1 VRSLSKLSVPLIV
14 GGATVVALDVARRL
28 FRSARLFLPTR
39 DPVKSWN
46 PADYGI
52 APEYAEELWIETSDG
67 EKLHAWY
74 LRAKNPIA
82 SALYCHGNT
91 GNLTNVAHLMPH
103 MLESGFNVLLWDYRG
118 YGKSSGRASIRG
130 VVTDTIAAARLHDQ
144 IRPQNLP
151 SLLFGFSL
159 GGAIAAQVVT
169 RHSFHALILQS
180 TFTNL
185 SDIARVTWPRLPLH
199 LVSGR
204 SFNTI
209 GALRKLRLPVL
220 ILHGSHDEACPCWM
234 ADRMFEECAAPV
246 KMIYRVEGGL
256 HKDLWDRDKS
266 GMVAALH
273 RFADALT

>member
-1 VRSLSKLSVPLIV
+1 LSVPLIV
-14 GGATVVALDVARRL
+14 GGAAVIAIDVARRI
-28 FRSARLFLPTR
+28 FRSAHLFNPTR
-39 DPVKSWN
+39 HPVKSWD
-46 PADYGI
+46 PADYGV
-52 APEYAEELWIETSDG
+52 APEQAEEVWIETRDH
-67 EKLHAWY
+67 ERLHGWY

-103 MLESGFNVLLWDYRG
+103 MLESGFNILLWDYRG

-130 VVTDTIAAARLHDQ
+130 VVADTLAAARLHDQ

-159 GGAIAAQVVT
+159 GGAIAAQVIV
-169 RHSFHALILQS
+169 RHPFQALILQS
-180 TFTNL
+180 TFTTL

-199 LVSGR
+199 LISGR
-204 SFNTI
+204 SFNTLRI
-209 GALRKLRLPVL
+209 LRKHRAPLL
-220 ILHGSHDEACPCWM
+220 ILHGSQDEACPCWM
-234 ADRMFEECAAPV
+234 ADRMFEASVAPV

-256 HKDLWDRDKS
+256 HKDLWERDKS

-273 RFADALT
+273 RFAGALT